1 MDTTPRLR
9 PLLVGSALALTVM
22 IMYTLCAAAWAMWPE
37 AALDLLNA
45 LFHGLDFRRIQM
57 PPQAYSAGM
66 FFLPL
71 AVMTGWGFVTGA
83 LYAMLYNLL
92 RR

>member
-9 PLLVGSALALTVM
+9 PLLVGSTRALTIA
-22 IMYTLCAAAWAMWPE
+22 IMYTVCAAAWAIWHE

-45 LFHGLDFRRIQM
+45 LFHGLDFRRIQL
-57 PPQAYSAGM
+57 PPQAYSSGM

>member
-1 MDTTPRLR
+1 MESDHKLR
-9 PLLVGSALALTVM
+9 PLLLGSTLALTVA

-45 LFHGLDFRRIQM
+45 LFHGLDFRRIQL
-57 PPQAYSAGM
+57 PPQAYSPAM

-83 LYAMLYNLL
+83 LYATLHNLL